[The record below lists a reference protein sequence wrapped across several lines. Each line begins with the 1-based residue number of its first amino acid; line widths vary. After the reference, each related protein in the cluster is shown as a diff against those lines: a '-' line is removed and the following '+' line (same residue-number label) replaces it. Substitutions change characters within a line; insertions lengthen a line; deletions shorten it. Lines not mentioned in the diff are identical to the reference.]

1 VVSSRFGLRQAYKY
15 VISVGSVGQPRDC
28 DSRACFVI
36 YDSVRREVA
45 YHRVAYDIESS
56 AQRIFDADLAL
67 NFGKRL
73 FLGV

>member
-1 VVSSRFGLRQAYKY
+1 M
-15 VISVGSVGQPRDC
+15 
-28 DSRACFVI
+28 I
-36 YDSVRREVA
+36 YDTERREVE
-45 YHRVAYDIESS
+45 YHRVEYDIESS